1 MLYNAPMAYAI
12 LRTAKLS
19 TMGQVVTSAQHTFRE
34 REVENANEVE
44 TKHNQIEGAVSSQ
57 ELIDV
62 IKARLSLVETRSA
75 TKPVICI
82 EYMITASPEA
92 FSRYQGHLSEDAQY
106 FEDAKKWLEDR
117 HGKANVVSSA
127 IHTDERTPHLVAYVV
142 PLVEREA
149 KIRKRSVIVGKDE
162 NGKSIRETKEF
173 TEKGTVSLSAKE
185 FLGGREKLRD
195 MQSDFAEKV
204 GIKYGLDRGKERSS
218 AKHQTVKAFYAAI
231 ERPVVN
237 QVDISPEFL
246 KPKLLKKGLLTSE
259 YESEQMV
266 ADRLT
271 KAVQKA
277 YEPTV
282 NLAKLVESNQQRTKS
297 IEITAM
303 NTQNRFNLLKDQL
316 DKAKKAASD
325 LIYVIARGG
334 EELSQFQEQFR
345 KGLAKSAE
353 LDRQT
358 KLDRDKG
365 RSR

>member
-34 REVENANEVE
+34 REVQNANGIG
-44 TKHNQIEGAVSSQ
+44 TQHNRVEGATSSQ
-57 ELIDV
+57 ELTDA

-92 FSRYQGHLSEDAQY
+92 FSRHQGHLSEDAQY
-106 FEDAKKWLEDR
+106 FEDAKEWLHDR

-149 KIRKRSVIVGKDE
+149 KTRKRSVIVGRDE
-162 NGKSIRETKEF
+162 NGKPIRETREF

-204 GIKYGLDRGKERSS
+204 GIKYGLDRGKERST
-218 AKHQTVKAFYAAI
+218 AKHQTVRAFYAAI
-231 ERPVVN
+231 ERPVIH
-237 QVDISPEFL
+237 QVDISPESL
-246 KPKLLKKGLLTSE
+246 KPRLVKKGLVVSY
-259 YESEQMV
+259 YETEQMV
-266 ADRLT
+266 AERLS
-271 KAVQKA
+271 KAVQNA
-277 YEPTV
+277 YAPAV

-297 IEITAM
+297 IEVTIK
-303 NTQNRFNLLKDQL
+303 NTQNRFNLLQEQL

-325 LIYVIARGG
+325 LIKVIARGG

-345 KGLAKSAE
+345 KGLSKSAE
-353 LDRQT
+353 RDRQRE
-358 KLDRDKG
+358 LDRDRG

>member
-1 MLYNAPMAYAI
+1 MLYNSPMAYAI

-19 TMGQVVTSAQHTFRE
+19 SMGQVVTSAQHTFRE
-34 REVENANEVE
+34 REVENANEAE

-57 ELIDV
+57 ELVDA

-92 FSRYQGHLSEDAQY
+92 FSRHQGHLSEDAQY
-106 FEDAKKWLEDR
+106 FEDAKKWLHDR

-149 KIRKRSVIVGKDE
+149 KTRKRSLIVGKD
-162 NGKSIRETKEF
+162 NQGNPIRETKEF
-173 TEKGTVSLSAKE
+173 TEKATVSLSAKE

-204 GIKYGLDRGKERSS
+204 GNRYGLDRGKEHST
-218 AKHQTVKAFYAAI
+218 AKHQTVRSFYAAI
-231 ERPVVN
+231 ERPVVH

-246 KPKLLKKGLLTSE
+246 KPRLLKKGLLISD

-271 KAVQKA
+271 KAIQKA
-277 YEPTV
+277 YAPAV

-297 IEITAM
+297 IEVTAR
-303 NTQNRFNLLKDQL
+303 NTENRANSLQEQL
-316 DKAKKAASD
+316 DKAKKGVND
-325 LIYVIARGG
+325 LVHLIAKGG
-334 EELSQFQEQFR
+334 DQLRQFQEEFR
-345 KGLAKSAE
+345 KGLSKSPE
-353 LDRQT
+353 LDKQPQQER
-358 KLDRDKG
+358 DRG
-365 RSR
+365 HSR